1 MNTQTSDFSA
11 VYGGHP
17 GGSMQPTMEREQQQQ
32 PSSFMGST
40 GSSGMAGMVGMR
52 QETAPAQP
60 MQSIGFPASGGGMP
74 ISDLNQQQPISTESV
89 QFLNGFLRTQIG
101 NRVRVEFLVGTNTYL
116 EKSGKL
122 MAVGANYIILQEAMS
137 DDLLVCDFFNIK
149 FVTIFR

>member
-11 VYGGHP
+11 VYGGRP
-17 GGSMQPTMEREQQQQ
+17 SPMQSTMEREQQQQ
-32 PSSFMGST
+32 PSSILGSA
-40 GSSGMAGMVGMR
+40 GSSGMTGMVGVR

-60 MQSIGFPASGGGMP
+60 MQNMGLPASGGGMP
-74 ISDLNQQQPISTESV
+74 LSDLTQPQPISTESV

-101 NRVRVEFLVGTNTYL
+101 NRIRVAFLIGTNTYL
-116 EKSGKL
+116 DRSGKL
-122 MAVGANYIILQEAMS
+122 LAVGANYIILQEAMS